1 MYKQGGFW
9 FLAMV
14 PEVLGLL
21 IIVGALLVLIVKF
34 VSQRQKGVDTE
45 ELRISTEQLKAELA
59 HSADAVIARMGGHI
73 KHLEDLLHKAD
84 ERNVRL
90 EAGLEEYR
98 RLAGELEQRAAE
110 LNREL
115 SEARK
120 MLAELGAYQSRLV
133 MPPAMPP
140 IQPVQPVTQVMT
152 QQPAGTVMERVDAQD
167 FASVL
172 QNSLEREAAAE
183 SASSEMGANA
193 QQAAGLAEAMNHNSE
208 PEEETPEPPAPA
220 KTAPPSEMPLHSPNA
235 AKAKALLRSGYTVEQ
250 TARETGLGR
259 GAIELLKEMN
269 KRDM

>member
-1 MYKQGGFW
+1 MI
-9 FLAMV
+9 

-21 IIVGALLVLIVKF
+21 IIVGALLVLVVKF
-34 VSQRQKGVDTE
+34 ISQRHKGVDTE

-110 LNREL
+110 LNRDL

-120 MLAELGAYQSRLV
+120 TIAELSAYQARAMV
-133 MPPAMPP
+133 PPAMP
-140 IQPVQPVTQVMT
+140 VMT
-152 QQPAGTVMERVDAQD
+152 PQMAPAMQQPAAPAMERVDAQD

-172 QNSLEREAAAE
+172 QNSLERETAAE
-183 SASSEMGANA
+183 AAGTEMASA
-193 QQAAGLAEAMNHNSE
+193 QQAAGLAEAMNRSE
-208 PEEETPEPPAPA
+208 VVEETPEMSEPEPKEESQPAGP
-220 KTAPPSEMPLHSPNA
+220 MHSPNA

-269 KRDM
+269 KRDL

>member
-1 MYKQGGFW
+1 MI
-9 FLAMV
+9 

-21 IIVGALLVLIVKF
+21 IIVGALLVLVVKF
-34 VSQRQKGVDTE
+34 ISQRHKGVDTE

-110 LNREL
+110 LNRDL

-120 MLAELGAYQSRLV
+120 TIAELSAYQARAMV
-133 MPPAMPP
+133 PPAMP
-140 IQPVQPVTQVMT
+140 VMT
-152 QQPAGTVMERVDAQD
+152 PQMAPAMQQPAAPAMERVDAQD

-172 QNSLEREAAAE
+172 QNSLERETAAE
-183 SASSEMGANA
+183 AAGTEMASA
-193 QQAAGLAEAMNHNSE
+193 QQAAGLA
-208 PEEETPEPPAPA
+208 
-220 KTAPPSEMPLHSPNA
+220 
-235 AKAKALLRSGYTVEQ
+235 
-250 TARETGLGR
+250 
-259 GAIELLKEMN
+259 
-269 KRDM
+269 